1 MLPESYNVPTWTRR
15 QVHPTLFYGRTTMSS
30 SRARREAVKD
40 IANEKKHNQPK
51 KIWPAILAVLGLVL
65 VAVAGWTFFKEPASV
80 FLEDLT
86 SSGTPVLQVDQ
97 EKVDVGDVKLGKTVQ
112 VTFQLTNAGTKALR
126 FSKAPYVEIV
136 EGC

>member
-1 MLPESYNVPTWTRR
+1 
-15 QVHPTLFYGRTTMSS
+15 MSS

-126 FSKAPYVEIV
+126 FSKAPYVEVV